1 MRSGAGFW
9 ARDQEE
15 DGMTPQQHFELLT
28 ITALVDGKLQSE
40 EMPLLK
46 SFATRLQLSQDEAQE
61 ILDRV
66 GKGGQSQLK
75 MPPSKQERRVVFGH
89 AIQIVIADRHLH
101 PKEMDLLVKIGA
113 TFGLTREVVY
123 NTVYEALNKI
133 TPQRKSGL
141 DLVPMDEEQAR
152 RPSHV
157 QEPVEQSEAALLARS
172 DKLVLKDLARTMQ
185 IVGIVLWLIP
195 AGLMI
200 LAGLGSFIILIFS
213 SPLLALIS
221 TAFYGT
227 QAAICLGIGLNTLR
241 ASSKFRDTTRS
252 EKHQVRRL
260 MAGMS
265 ALYTVFRIKLAL
277 IVLSSVML
285 VLSMCLV
292 FGGAFAGLQNLP
304 QMPPVD
310 TGSPSGELPR

>member
-1 MRSGAGFW
+1 
-9 ARDQEE
+9 
-15 DGMTPQQHFELLT
+15 MTPQQHFELLT
-28 ITALVDGKLQSE
+28 ITALVDGKLQPE

-46 SFATRLQLSQDEAQE
+46 SFATRLKLSQEEAQE

-75 MPPSKQERRVVFGH
+75 LPASKQERRVVFGH
-89 AIQIVIADRHLH
+89 AVQIVVADRHLH

-113 TFGLTREVVY
+113 TFGLAREMVY
-123 NTVYEALNKI
+123 NTVYEALNKLP
-133 TPQRKSGL
+133 PQGEGGL
-141 DLVPMDEEQAR
+141 ELLPVDEEVAS
-152 RPSHV
+152 RPSHL
-157 QEPVEQSEAALLARS
+157 QEPVEQVEAGLLARS
-172 DKLVLKDLARTMQ
+172 DKLVLQDLARTMQ
-185 IVGIVLWLIP
+185 IVGIVLWLVP
-195 AGLMI
+195 AGLLI
-200 LAGLGSFIILIFS
+200 LGGLGSFIILIFS

-221 TAFYGT
+221 TAFYGV
-227 QAAICLGIGLNTLR
+227 QASICLGIGVNTLR

-277 IVLSSVML
+277 LVLSSVML
-285 VLSMCLV
+285 LLSMCLV
-292 FGGAFAGLQNLP
+292 FGGVFGGLQNLP